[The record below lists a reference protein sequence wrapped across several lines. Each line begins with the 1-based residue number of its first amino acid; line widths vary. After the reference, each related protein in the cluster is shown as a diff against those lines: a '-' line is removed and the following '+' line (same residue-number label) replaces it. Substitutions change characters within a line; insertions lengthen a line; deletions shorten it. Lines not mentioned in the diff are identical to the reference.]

1 MEKKISYI
9 DFIEMLTGELI
20 ANPNYQ
26 DLNVEDI
33 TNDDS
38 FIKEAKQQFINGKS
52 IDSILFFY
60 KYKDI

>member
-52 IDSILFFY
+52 IDSIL
-60 KYKDI
+60 